1 MSIDV
6 YTDQAGSEVTM
17 KVEDAQDSFRSAE
30 LTAVTQSAGWSTLEF
45 DFSTLGIEVNESF
58 EKMMLIF
65 EPNKCV
71 QNPEFDPTCTNLPAT
86 DVYYF
91 DNIVLP
97 QSQLP

>member
-1 MSIDV
+1 
-6 YTDQAGSEVTM
+6 M
-17 KVEDAQDSFRSAE
+17 KVEDAQDSDRFAV
-30 LTAVTQSAGWSTLEF
+30 LTEVTSSAGWSTLEF
-45 DFSTLGIEVNESF
+45 DFGTIGIEVNESF
-58 EKMMLIF
+58 EKMMLLF

-97 QSQLP
+97 